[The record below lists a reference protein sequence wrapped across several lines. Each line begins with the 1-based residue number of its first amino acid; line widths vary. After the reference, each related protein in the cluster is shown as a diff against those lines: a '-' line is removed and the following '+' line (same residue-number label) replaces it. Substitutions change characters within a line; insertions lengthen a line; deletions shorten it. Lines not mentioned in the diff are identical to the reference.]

1 MTIHTA
7 LVTGANGFIGAAL
20 TRALLRRGVAVRAV
34 CRTPHKGAALAE
46 EGAEVVRGDV
56 QDLPRLTDLA
66 KGCDVFFHV
75 AAVMG
80 SAAYTYNINVL
91 GAQNAIKAAHKGGA
105 ARFVHV
111 STVAVYGFNVT
122 GSIPEDHPQQPSPND
137 YYSITKLHGE
147 RAVWAYAA
155 RTGLPTTVIRPAF
168 VYGEGSTF
176 WSQALYELCL
186 RFPMPLVDGGRGH
199 AHPIYVEDVCD
210 LLIHVA
216 EHPQAVGNAFN
227 AAPDPAPT
235 WAEFLGYYARMA
247 GRTTSFEL
255 PLPVL
260 NAVAPL
266 ITALTRLRGTP
277 FDLAG
282 FLRVWGHRAT
292 YSMAR
297 ATNLLGWQPRTSL
310 AEGMRRTEFWLRRK
324 HLPETSELTNM
335 ARK

>member
-34 CRTPHKGAALAE
+34 CRTPHKGAALAQA
-46 EGAEVVRGDV
+46 GAEVVRGDV
-56 QDLPRLTDLA
+56 QDLARLTDLTN
-66 KGCDVFFHV
+66 GCDVFFHV

-80 SAAYTYNINVL
+80 SAAYTYNVNVL
-91 GAQNAIKAAHKGGA
+91 GAQNAIQAAHKGGA

-122 GSIPEDHPQQPSPND
+122 GSVAEDHPQQPSPND
-137 YYSITKLHGE
+137 YYSITKMHGE
-147 RAVWAYAA
+147 RHVWAYAA

-176 WSQALYELCL
+176 WSQALYALCR
-186 RFPMPLVDGGRGH
+186 RFPVPLVDGGRGH

-210 LLIHVA
+210 LLIHAA

-247 GRTTSFEL
+247 GRTISFEL
-255 PLPVL
+255 PLPLL
-260 NAVAPL
+260 NAAAPL
-266 ITALTRLRGTP
+266 ITVLTRLRGTP
-277 FDLAG
+277 FDVAG

-297 ATNLLGWQPRTSL
+297 AADLLGWQPSTSL
-310 AEGMRRTEFWLRRK
+310 AEGMRRTELWLRRNR
-324 HLPETSELTNM
+324 LLESSELTNM
-335 ARK
+335 AIK